1 MSDLEPTPSQTIGP
15 FFGFAL
21 PFPGGETIAPPGHPD
36 TITIHGDVYDGKGET
51 ISDALIEIWQA
62 APDGSTTGA
71 PGSLRSDVPSGRAMG
86 RDGVNF
92 TGFGRVS
99 VDRAGHYVLHTL
111 PPGHAAR
118 ASRPGAVGVS
128 APYLSVCF
136 FARGLLLHLYTRIYL
151 PDNAEANAADPVLA
165 ALEPARRATLVATRE
180 RERVYRFD
188 IRVQGEGETVF
199 LEFS

>member
-1 MSDLEPTPSQTIGP
+1 VTTLEPTPSQTIGP

-21 PFPGGETIAPPGHPD
+21 PFAGGEDVAPRGHPE
-36 TITIHGDVYDGKGET
+36 TITIHGDVYDGNGAT
-51 ISDALIEIWQA
+51 ISDALIEFWQA
-62 APDGSTTGA
+62 APDGSTAGA
-71 PGSLRSDVPSGRAMG
+71 PGSLRHDVASGRVIG
-86 RDGVNF
+86 RHGVDF

-111 PPGHAAR
+111 PPG
-118 ASRPGAVGVS
+118 AVGGA
-128 APYLSVCF
+128 APYVSVCF

-151 PDNAEANAADPVLA
+151 PDNAAANATDPVLA
-165 ALEPARRATLVATRE
+165 ALEPQRRATLIATRE
-180 RERVYRFD
+180 RDRVYRFD

>member
-1 MSDLEPTPSQTIGP
+1 MTTLEPTPSQTIGP

-21 PFPGGETIAPPGHPD
+21 PFPGGETIAPAGHPD
-36 TITIHGDVYDGKGET
+36 TITIHGHVYDGNGET
-51 ISDALIEIWQA
+51 ISDALIETWQA
-62 APDGSTTGA
+62 APDGSTAGA
-71 PGSLRSDVPSGRAMG
+71 PGSLRSDVPTGRVLG
-86 RDGVNF
+86 RHGLDF

-111 PPGHAAR
+111 PPGPAPRKA
-118 ASRPGAVGVS
+118 GVGVS
-128 APYLSVCF
+128 APYISVCF

-151 PDNAEANAADPVLA
+151 PDNMEANAADPVLA
-165 ALEPARRATLVATRE
+165 ALEPERRATLVAVRE